1 MSEMTS
7 NYITVHGRELHYTE
21 WGHGQ
26 RETVVM
32 WHGLARTGRDF
43 DDLAEVTARRYRVL
57 CPDTIGRGL
66 SQWSPEPET
75 EYSLAF
81 YGKLATGFVDALGV
95 KSLRWVGTSMGGL
108 IGTLVA
114 AGPLKGRITHLLLND
129 IGPKIGDAAL
139 ERIRAYAGNPS
150 RFDTVSQL
158 EQYFRT
164 IYKPFGFLTDAQWKR
179 LTETSTRRTEDGKV
193 MPHYDPMMVMQFTH
207 HPRELDQW
215 ADYNRLACKTLCLR
229 GIDSD
234 VLLPETARE
243 MTQRGPKCQLIELQ
257 GMGHAP
263 ALNVPEQFAI
273 VERFLAG

>member
-43 DDLAEVTARRYRVL
+43 DDLAAVVSRRYRVL

-66 SQWSPEPET
+66 SQWSPEPEK

-81 YGKLATGFVDALGV
+81 YGKLAAGFVDAFGL
-95 KSLRWVGTSMGGL
+95 KNLRWVGTSMGGL

-114 AGPLKGRITHLLLND
+114 AGPLKGRISHLLLND

-139 ERIRAYAGNPS
+139 ERIRSYAGNPS

-179 LTETSTRRTEDGKV
+179 LTESSTRRTEDGKV
-193 MPHYDPMMVMQFTH
+193 MPHYDPKMVMQFTH
-207 HPRELDQW
+207 HPQELDQW
-215 ADYNRLACKTLCLR
+215 ADYERLTCKTLCLR
-229 GIDSD
+229 GIESD

-243 MTQRGPKCQLIELQ
+243 MTRRGPKCELVELQ

-273 VERFLAG
+273 VERFLAS